1 MIFIIAL
8 TLVLAFRVS
17 VWLNTKMTKLCLA
30 VTLVFVSNLT
40 IAQIKKGSTLL
51 GGQLN
56 YFHEKNKIDDYL
68 EKTASGAIGLS
79 VGRAYKENAMVGFS
93 ISFYPI
99 KMSNTINFSD
109 TINTTFKQLGV
120 GVYFRQYKKIAK
132 DFYFFGQ
139 AEGSFLTA
147 NQTQEFTIAAA
158 NITSTRNQISIAV
171 TPGISYRIFRKLYTE
186 ISMPNIMGI
195 QYAVTKS
202 NSQVP
207 QLRSYRRNQ
216 LGIYSNLNTNTALG
230 SLGVG
235 FRLIL

>member
-1 MIFIIAL
+1 
-8 TLVLAFRVS
+8 
-17 VWLNTKMTKLCLA
+17 MTKIYL
-30 VTLVFVSNLT
+30 VFTLVFISNLT

-68 EKTASGAIGLS
+68 EKTESGAIGLS
-79 VGRAYKENAMVGFS
+79 VGRAYKENAIVGFS
-93 ISFYPI
+93 ISFFPV

-109 TINTTFKQLGV
+109 TINSTFKQLGV
-120 GVYFRQYKKIAK
+120 GVYFREYKKIAK

-147 NQTQEFTIAAA
+147 NQTQEFTIAAG
-158 NITSTRNQISIAV
+158 NIKSTRNQISITV

-186 ISMPNIMGI
+186 ISIPNIMGI
-195 QYAVTKS
+195 QYAVTRS

-207 QLRSYRRNQ
+207 QLKSYRSNQ
-216 LGIYSNLNTNTALG
+216 FGVYSNLNSNTALG
-230 SLGVG
+230 FLGVG

>member
-1 MIFIIAL
+1 
-8 TLVLAFRVS
+8 
-17 VWLNTKMTKLCLA
+17 MTKIYL
-30 VTLVFVSNLT
+30 VFTLVFISNLT

-68 EKTASGAIGLS
+68 EKTESGAIGLS
-79 VGRAYKENAMVGFS
+79 VGRAYKENAIVGFS
-93 ISFYPI
+93 ISFFPI

-109 TINTTFKQLGV
+109 TINSTFKQLGV
-120 GVYFRQYKKIAK
+120 GVYFREYKKIAK

-147 NQTQEFTIAAA
+147 NQTQEFTIAAG
-158 NITSTRNQISIAV
+158 NIKSTRNQISITV

-186 ISMPNIMGI
+186 ISIPNIMGI
-195 QYAVTKS
+195 QYSVTRS

-207 QLRSYRRNQ
+207 QLKSYRSNQ
-216 LGIYSNLNTNTALG
+216 FGVYSNLNSNTALG
-230 SLGVG
+230 FLGVG